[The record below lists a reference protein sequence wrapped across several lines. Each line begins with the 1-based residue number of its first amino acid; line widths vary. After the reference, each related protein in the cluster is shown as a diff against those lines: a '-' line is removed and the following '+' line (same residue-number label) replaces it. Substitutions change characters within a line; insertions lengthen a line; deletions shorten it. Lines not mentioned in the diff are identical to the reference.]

1 MKSFKAVIVLFIVLS
16 FHITMPAGAD
26 AVVPDDASTYYPLA
40 AGNSWTY
47 QFSDNKSTARY
58 EVVGYLDELNA
69 FQVSCLTKMIDVKI
83 KTEEIIGNKGGK
95 IIHIGGTD
103 IKSGNSR
110 LIYDNGE
117 VILKTPLKVGMTWK
131 YDKDN
136 RDNDLVC
143 RVKCRVV
150 KVTGCVVKA
159 GQFKDVC
166 VIQRATC
173 YYKGNVEKYRKV
185 QNEYYAPRVGE
196 IKEESVDA
204 LGNASVLMELL
215 EYKIQ

>member
-1 MKSFKAVIVLFIVLS
+1 MNRFGKFPIIFVLLLFALGL
-16 FHITMPAGAD
+16 PAFSCAHQL
-26 AVVPDDASTYYPLA
+26 DDAGVYYPLV
-40 AGNSWTY
+40 AGNTWTY

-58 EVVGYLDELNA
+58 EVIGYLDDCDAWLVKCTTN
-69 FQVSCLTKMIDVKI
+69 MIDVSI
-83 KTEEIIGNKGGK
+83 TTELVMGNKGGR
-95 IIHIGGTD
+95 IVHFGGTD
-103 IKSGNSR
+103 IKAGKSR

-117 VILKTPLKVGMTWK
+117 VILKAPLKVGMSWE

-136 RDNDLVC
+136 RDNDMVC

-150 KVTGCVVKA
+150 KITDCEVLA
-159 GQFKDVC
+159 GRFENVC
-166 VIQRATC
+166 MIQRTTC
-173 YYKGNVEKYRKV
+173 YYKSKTEKNRKV

-204 LGNASVLMELL
+204 LGKANVLMELL